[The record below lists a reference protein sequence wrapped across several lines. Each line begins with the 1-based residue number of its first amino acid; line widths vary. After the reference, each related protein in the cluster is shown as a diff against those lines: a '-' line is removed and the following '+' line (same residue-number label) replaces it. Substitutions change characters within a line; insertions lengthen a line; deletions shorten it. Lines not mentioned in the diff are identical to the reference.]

1 MSDQPKALRLA
12 DDLENYGE
20 FQSYFDEI
28 AAELRRLHAENE
40 ALREANEAFG
50 KRQEWWNEK
59 MVALEERN
67 AVLVE
72 ALRKCDEAMAW
83 DLGGEPMDTLMVN
96 ARNAAR
102 AALAKVETSK

>member
-1 MSDQPKALRLA
+1 MSEALRLA
-12 DDLENYGE
+12 DLLEPCCLTIGDA
-20 FQSYFDEI
+20 QQAVA

-67 AVLVE
+67 AELVE
-72 ALRKCDEAMAW
+72 ALQ
-83 DLGGEPMDTLMVN
+83 GMVDCCPETRGTHN
-96 ARNAAR
+96 PQLAAAR
-102 AALAKVETSK
+102 AALAKVEASK